1 MRRHSGFSL
10 LEILVAFSIMA
21 IALTVLLRIFGT
33 GVNNAVVAEE
43 YTIAVQIAE
52 SLMART
58 GVETP
63 LAAGEASGNE
73 GEKYDWQIA
82 VSQSGRQPST
92 RERLRAMAQPNQQQ
106 TPPAQLMSVTVRVS
120 WGDEEPRR
128 SLELHTLKLQEGK
141 G

>member
-1 MRRHSGFSL
+1 MQRHKGFSL

-33 GVNNAVVAEE
+33 GVNNSVISEE

-58 GVETP
+58 GVE
-63 LAAGEASGNE
+63 AALEPGESQGTE
-73 GEKYDWQIA
+73 GDKYDWLVIVTPA
-82 VSQSGRQPST
+82 APTPT
-92 RERLRAMAQPNQQQ
+92 RRSLKDETEDQQN
-106 TPPAQLMSVTVRVS
+106 PPPELMSVRVRVS
-120 WGDEEPRR
+120 WGEDEQARTV
-128 SLELHTLKLQEGK
+128 ELNTLKLQQGQ

>member
-1 MRRHSGFSL
+1 MRRHKGFSL

-33 GVNNAVVAEE
+33 GVNNAVISEE

-58 GVETP
+58 GVETA
-63 LAAGEASGNE
+63 LTAGESQGNE
-73 GEKYDWQIA
+73 GDKYDWQVV
-82 VSQSGRQPST
+82 VSPATPPAAKR
-92 RERLRAMAQPNQQQ
+92 RLKDEESDQQ
-106 TPPAQLMSVTVRVS
+106 TPAAELMSVRVRVS
-120 WGDEEPRR
+120 WGDEEQAR
-128 SLELHTLKLQEGK
+128 SIELNTLKLQQQGQ

>member
-1 MRRHSGFSL
+1 MQRHRGFSL

-33 GVNNAVVAEE
+33 GVNNAVISEE

-58 GVETP
+58 GVEAELT
-63 LAAGEASGNE
+63 AGESQGTE
-73 GEKYDWQIA
+73 GDKYDWQIV
-82 VSQSGRQPST
+82 VSDASPAPS
-92 RERLRAMAQPNQQQ
+92 RPGLRDTNPDQQA
-106 TPPAQLMSVTVRVS
+106 PAPALMSVRVTVA
-120 WGDEEPRR
+120 WGEEEQPR
-128 SLELHTLKLQEGK
+128 SVELHTLKLQQQGP

>member
-1 MRRHSGFSL
+1 MRPYKGFSL

-33 GVNNAVVAEE
+33 GVNNAVISEE

-58 GVETP
+58 GVETA
-63 LAAGEASGNE
+63 LEAGESQGTE
-73 GEKYDWQIA
+73 GDKYDWRVIVTPA
-82 VSQSGRQPST
+82 APIPT
-92 RERLRAMAQPNQQQ
+92 RRSLKDDNTDQQNPPPELMA
-106 TPPAQLMSVTVRVS
+106 VRVS
-120 WGDEEPRR
+120 VSWGEDQQARTV
-128 SLELHTLKLQEGK
+128 ELNTLKLQQGQ

>member
-1 MRRHSGFSL
+1 MRQHKGFSL

-21 IALTVLLRIFGT
+21 IGLSVLLRVFGA
-33 GVNNAVVAEE
+33 GVNNAVISEE

-63 LAAGEASGNE
+63 LEVGDSE
-73 GEKYDWQIA
+73 GSEGDKYDWLISVVPA
-82 VSQSGRQPST
+82 TNQPAKRSL
-92 RERLRAMAQPNQQQ
+92 REPDPNSENA
-106 TPPAQLMSVTVRVS
+106 AQLYSVHVGVS
-120 WGDEEPRR
+120 WGDGDQRR
-128 SLELHTLKLQEGK
+128 SVELTTLKLQQGQ

>member
-1 MRRHSGFSL
+1 MQRHKGFSL

-33 GVNNAVVAEE
+33 GVNNAVISEE

-58 GVETP
+58 GVETA
-63 LAAGEASGNE
+63 LEAGESE
-73 GEKYDWQIA
+73 GTEGDKYDWQVV
-82 VSQSGRQPST
+82 VSPFTPAPT
-92 RERLRAMAQPNQQQ
+92 RHSLKDDDSDQQA
-106 TPPAQLMSVTVRVS
+106 PKPELMSVRVRVS
-120 WGDEEPRR
+120 WGEDDQARTV
-128 SLELHTLKLQEGK
+128 ELNTLKLQQGQ

>member
-1 MRRHSGFSL
+1 MRRHKGFSL

-33 GVNNAVVAEE
+33 GVNNAVISEE

-58 GVETP
+58 GVETA
-63 LAAGEASGNE
+63 LTAGENQGNE
-73 GEKYDWQIA
+73 GDKYDWQVV
-82 VSQSGRQPST
+82 VSPVTPPAAR
-92 RERLRAMAQPNQQQ
+92 RRLKDEESDQQ
-106 TPPAQLMSVTVRVS
+106 TPTAELMSVRVRVS
-120 WGDEEPRR
+120 WGDEEQAR
-128 SLELHTLKLQEGK
+128 SIELNTLKLQQQGQ

>member
-1 MRRHSGFSL
+1 MRRHKGFSL

-33 GVNNAVVAEE
+33 GVNNAVISEE

-58 GVETP
+58 GVETA
-63 LAAGEASGNE
+63 LTAGENQGNE
-73 GEKYDWQIA
+73 GDKYDWQVI
-82 VSQSGRQPST
+82 VSPVTPPAAR
-92 RERLRAMAQPNQQQ
+92 RRLKDEESDQQ
-106 TPPAQLMSVTVRVS
+106 TPAAELMSVRVRVS
-120 WGDEEPRR
+120 WGDEEQAR
-128 SLELHTLKLQEGK
+128 SIELNTLKLQQQGQ

>member
-1 MRRHSGFSL
+1 MRRHKGFSL

-33 GVNNAVVAEE
+33 GVNNAVISEE

-58 GVETP
+58 GVETA
-63 LAAGEASGNE
+63 LTAGESQGNE
-73 GEKYDWQIA
+73 GDKYDWQVV
-82 VSQSGRQPST
+82 VSPATPPAAKR
-92 RERLRAMAQPNQQQ
+92 RLKDEESDQQ
-106 TPPAQLMSVTVRVS
+106 TPAAELMSVRVRVS
-120 WGDEEPRR
+120 WGDEEQAR
-128 SLELHTLKLQEGK
+128 SIELNSLKLQQQGQ